1 MHGVGPSPT
10 AACCSTCVCAFV
22 HTLRMHSTVDT
33 QCHSHTAQYGI
44 VDENNPYDKLQLTA
58 TLSSSDPLFR
68 LKRNI
73 LAANQLSTMQ
83 TFDMSRTTPLPPTLL
98 PFMRLALTTN
108 EAAVD
113 VVQWGDAASPIDQ
126 ANETVA
132 VEMLVAYLDKRLQG
146 YPTSIEEDAAIIESS
161 TTLVRQKVAARLVRI
176 EKQILQ
182 AARQQLVDHAQGLG
196 LELVVTEVPSTAAVK
211 LS

>member
-1 MHGVGPSPT
+1 MWVGAVGSGPCIATRPTPECLVWAPTQQPSP
-10 AACCSTCVCAFV
+10 AQRMCILP
-22 HTLRMHSTVDT
+22 HTLSVCLVFSPWKQLYACTVRCFTTTIRMFPLHPT
-33 QCHSHTAQYGI
+33 QYGI

-73 LAANQLSTMQ
+73 LAANQLSTML
-83 TFDMSRTTPLPPTLL
+83 TFDMSRTTPLPATLL

-113 VVQWGDAASPIDQ
+113 AVQWGEAAGPIDQ

-132 VEMLVAYLDKRLQG
+132 VEMLLAYLDKRLQG
-146 YPTSIEEDAAIIESS
+146 YF
-161 TTLVRQKVAARLVRI
+161 LGVGCVWVAHV
-176 EKQILQ
+176 QMILNLCIYLYQ
-182 AARQQLVDHAQGLG
+182 VPDHN
-196 LELVVTEVPSTAAVK
+196 
-211 LS
+211 